1 MDINEIRLYHITHV
15 DNLAGIIDEGGVWSD
30 NDVAKRAPDRVRIG
44 YSSLKERRSRT
55 PVGTIRPG
63 VFIGDYVPFYFAW
76 RSPMLSAIHNG
87 RVQGY
92 DRGQEPIIY
101 LVSRIDR
108 VVECCDDWYF
118 TDRHPVVALARQYDD
133 LSKLDSVD
141 WDVMNARYWRNTDS
155 DPDKRDR
162 RQAEFLV
169 RNKLPWK
176 AIIGIAVFNREFKS
190 RVEELLANC
199 EHKPGV
205 KIVRGWY
212 F

>member
-1 MDINEIRLYHITHV
+1 MDINEIRLYHMTHI
-15 DNLAGIIDEGGVWSD
+15 DNLARIIDEDGLWSD
-30 NDVAKRAPDRVRIG
+30 NDVTKRAPGRVRIG
-44 YSSLKERRSRT
+44 HGRLKEIRRRK
-55 PVGTIRPG
+55 PVGPISPG
-63 VFIGDYVPFYFAW
+63 AFIGDYVPFYFAW

-87 RVQGY
+87 RVHGY

-108 VVECCDDWYF
+108 IIEYCDDWYF
-118 TDRHPVVALARQYDD
+118 TDRHPVVAMARQYDD
-133 LSKLDSVD
+133 LGKLDSVD
-141 WDVMNARYWRNTDS
+141 WDVMNARYWGNTDS

-190 RVEELLANC
+190 RVEEILANC

-205 KIVRGWY
+205 KIVRRWY